1 MPRLVLS
8 ALCVGAAAFTT
19 PVAAQAEPAPK
30 RHITYTVTTETPVSA
45 DIYYREA
52 DPPTWADYSHNP
64 YIFSPKVSVELGP
77 GRPWVLHTSL
87 VDPDRWAMVSASSGR
102 TPGDP
107 IFHCEL
113 AVDGVVVAKAHGPNG
128 ALCAIRHW

>member
-1 MPRLVLS
+1 MPRQLLS

-19 PVAAQAEPAPK
+19 PVAAQAEPPLT
-30 RHITYTVTTETPVSA
+30 RHITYTVTTETPVLA

-87 VDPDRWAMVSASSGR
+87 VAPDRWAMVSASSGR

-113 AVDGVVVAKAHGPNG
+113 AVDGVVVATANGPKG